1 MLVRD
6 RVRRDPI
13 TISPDQTLADAL
25 TLTRTHR
32 IRHLPVVV
40 PNGALAG
47 VVSDRDIRLAMPSP
61 LAVADDARA
70 EFLGGTLIAE
80 IMTRDVITVLADET
94 IEDAAKLMARQR
106 IGCLPVVDATGR
118 LTGILTETDILQAF
132 VEILGGSQPASRLEI
147 ALLDRPGE
155 LARAI
160 GIVGDLDVNIVSIVV
175 PSLPGETRKTAI
187 LHLATIDPREVV
199 HALEAAD
206 YTVGWPSLERDVRSM
221 GPAK

>member
-6 RVRRDPI
+6 RLRRDPI

-25 TLTRTHR
+25 RLTRAHR

-40 PNGALAG
+40 GGALAG

-61 LAVADDARA
+61 LAVADDERA
-70 EFLGGTLIAE
+70 EFLGGTLVAE
-80 IMTRDVITVLADET
+80 IMTREVITVMGDET
-94 IEDAAKLMARQR
+94 IEDAAKLMTRQR
-106 IGCLPVVDATGR
+106 IGCLPVVDATGA
-118 LTGILTETDILQAF
+118 LTGILTESDILRAF

-160 GIVGDLDVNIVSIVV
+160 RIIGDLGVNIVSIVV
-175 PSLPGETRKTAI
+175 PSLPGRSRKTAI
-187 LHLATIDPREVV
+187 VHLATIDPREVV
-199 HALEAAD
+199 QALEAGE
-206 YTVGWPSLERDVRSM
+206 YTVGWPSLANDVR
-221 GPAK
+221 GLEPAK